1 MNQITYNVINMKRVL
16 LTGASGFIG
25 RQTIPFLLKKG
36 YEIHAVIHNTKI
48 SELNKGKNIL
58 YHRCN
63 LLDFKEQYKMIC
75 KIRPTHLL
83 HFAWYT
89 KPCDYLTSLENIEWF
104 NASLNL
110 LYNFEMCGGDRAVCA
125 GTCIEN
131 TESPYAICKTN
142 LRDSLDIMSRYLDTY
157 ADVSFNLSYAWGR
170 IFYPYGIYEKQE
182 RLISYIINS
191 LLQNNKTFCTDG
203 EQIRDLMYVEDVA
216 NAFVTLLDSD
226 AEGEFNICS
235 GNPVKLKDVIE
246 FIGKKLDKENLIRL
260 GALEYREN
268 EMMKI
273 TGCPDRLK
281 KELKWSPKYSLNEGL
296 DKTIEWW
303 RRYLEK

>member
-1 MNQITYNVINMKRVL
+1 MKRVL

-25 RQTIPFLLKKG
+25 RQTIPFLIEKG
-36 YEIHAVIHNTKI
+36 YEIHAVVHNTKI
-48 SELNKGKNIL
+48 KKLNKNSNIL
-58 YHRCN
+58 YHKCN
-63 LLDFKEQYKMIC
+63 ILNLEEQERMISE
-75 KIRPTHLL
+75 IRPTHLL

-89 KPCDYLTSLENIEWF
+89 NSYDYLSSLENIKWF

-110 LYNFEMCGGDRAVCA
+110 LYNFEMYGGDRAVCA

-142 LRDSLDIMSRYLDTY
+142 LRDTLAVMNDYLDNFI
-157 ADVSFNLSYAWGR
+157 DVSFDLSYAWGR

-182 RLISYIINS
+182 RLIPYIINS
-191 LLQNNKTFCTDG
+191 LLQNNMTLCTSG
-203 EQIRDLMYVEDVA
+203 EQIRDFMYVEDIA

-226 AEGEFNICS
+226 VEGEFNICS
-235 GNPVKLKDVIE
+235 GISVKLKDVIE
-246 FIGKKLDKENLIRL
+246 FIGKKLNRKNLIRI
-260 GALEYREN
+260 GALDYREN
-268 EMMKI
+268 EIMEIK
-273 TGCPDRLK
+273 GCPSRLK

-303 RRYLEK
+303 RKYLENQENC